1 MKCLEWMDG
10 IIRQTELP
18 ALRSRNREKIL
29 VAACGCFDIFHVGHL
44 AYLQGA
50 KQCGA
55 LLFVGVNSDRSV
67 YENKGRMPVFSAEQ
81 RMEVLAALRCVDYVF
96 CFEEPTFENCLCLLK
111 PDVFARGADAHQKC
125 FPEKN
130 CVEEHHITVK
140 IIEDCKLASSRKLRK
155 YFE

>member
-55 LLFVGVNSDRSV
+55 LLFVGTAAS
-67 YENKGRMPVFSAEQ
+67 GR
-81 RMEVLAALRCVDYVF
+81 
-96 CFEEPTFENCLCLLK
+96 
-111 PDVFARGADAHQKC
+111 GGGGGG
-125 FPEKN
+125 
-130 CVEEHHITVK
+130 
-140 IIEDCKLASSRKLRK
+140 SR
-155 YFE
+155 